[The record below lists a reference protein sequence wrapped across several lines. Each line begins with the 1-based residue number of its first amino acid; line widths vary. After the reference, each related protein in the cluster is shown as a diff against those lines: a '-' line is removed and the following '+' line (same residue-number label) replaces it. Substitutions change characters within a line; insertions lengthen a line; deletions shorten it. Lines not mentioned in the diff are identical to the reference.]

1 MGQLPADHVEPAR
14 PFLKCGIDF
23 AGPFLIKSSIR
34 RNAPLL
40 KGYVCIFV
48 CFTTKAVHI
57 ELVRDLST
65 QAFISALNRFFD
77 RRGKSIT
84 IYSDNATNFVGA
96 SHKLKEWYDLFQ
108 TEQHKKKVEEVLSES
123 EVQWRFIPPRSPHFG
138 GLWEAAVKSMKN
150 IVQKTLGNVHLTYE
164 ELYTVLTR
172 TEACLNSRP
181 LTPISTDPN
190 DLSVL
195 TPGHFLIGDSL
206 LAIPEPDIA
215 NVNINRL
222 TRWRRLNHYSQ
233 IIWKKWSR
241 EYLNQL
247 QERKRWA
254 GEKGPKLEI
263 GTVVLVRDE
272 NLSPLY
278 WKLGRV
284 TSVQRG
290 PDEIIRS
297 AEVKLEK
304 GSITRAVYDIL
315 PDILPETCEAGVL
328 ILSKDIFY
336 KLRYANTWI
345 YTTRGETLTIACRGN
360 TEPYIQKIK
369 IKGSGNLVFTIPNKI
384 KDINLPRLVIKEDN
398 HKLERIHEIAHSL
411 DEVQNM
417 IDSEIEKQSG
427 QDIINNKRNY
437 LLQPRYEM
445 VRMVKSKFYAETTS
459 NTAKGVIQVEQEQSK
474 GKSVLPKIK

>member
-1 MGQLPADHVEPAR
+1 MGQLPADRVEPAR

-40 KGYVCIFV
+40 KGYVCMFV

-57 ELVRDLST
+57 ELVGDLST

-96 SHKLKEWYDLFQ
+96 SRKLKEWYDLFQ
-108 TEQHKKKVEEVLSES
+108 TEQHKKKVEEVLSEV

-150 IVQKTLGNVHLTYE
+150 LVQKTLGNVHLT
-164 ELYTVLTR
+164 
-172 TEACLNSRP
+172 
-181 LTPISTDPN
+181 
-190 DLSVL
+190 
-195 TPGHFLIGDSL
+195 
-206 LAIPEPDIA
+206 
-215 NVNINRL
+215 
-222 TRWRRLNHYSQ
+222 LNHYSQ

-247 QERKRWA
+247 QERKMWA
-254 GEKGPKLEI
+254 VEKGPKLDI

-304 GSITRAVYDIL
+304 GSITRAVRKFTLGNPL
-315 PDILPETCEAGVL
+315 PFD
-328 ILSKDIFY
+328 
-336 KLRYANTWI
+336 
-345 YTTRGETLTIACRGN
+345 GN
-360 TEPYIQKIK
+360 
-369 IKGSGNLVFTIPNKI
+369 
-384 KDINLPRLVIKEDN
+384 
-398 HKLERIHEIAHSL
+398 
-411 DEVQNM
+411 
-417 IDSEIEKQSG
+417 
-427 QDIINNKRNY
+427 NNK
-437 LLQPRYEM
+437 
-445 VRMVKSKFYAETTS
+445 
-459 NTAKGVIQVEQEQSK
+459 
-474 GKSVLPKIK
+474 